1 MLRRRNT
8 QFVCMVTLRQALK
21 LPCFDKARVI
31 AGDEGLD
38 QVVRRVHVVDFP
50 DARYD
55 WGQGGLLLTAGYS
68 LKDSPERQAALVP
81 TLVANGLVGM
91 VFSTGLYFASAP
103 DAIREAAQ
111 AYGFPVIEAPPEVE
125 FTAITER
132 LYLEIVGDQFALKEQ
147 ADDIQRRLTRLALE
161 GGDLSAVAETL
172 GKILERSV
180 LIESPAFEVLATG
193 QHGPVDESR
202 RRTVEAGRT
211 PPERAARLLKRG
223 IYTELQEKMR
233 PLRLASIPDL
243 GMTME
248 RVVALIVVGRE
259 IYGYI
264 WIVAGDHP
272 LTELDE
278 LAIENAATVAGLVL
292 LKEQVVR
299 EAQQAVGGDLLT
311 HLLRLDVELDVFT
324 LEQAHLV
331 GYQFD
336 RPHQALFVIGRPAAG
351 GTVGQLGGGLDTWL
365 RGAGEWGLIVVREQ
379 GIALVIEAKSHAA
392 GQALALRLI
401 SDTSHPAQP
410 LVVGVGQV
418 YPEDKSL
425 RRSYDEALEA
435 ADIGRRLGPDS
446 RVVCF
451 WELGLMDWLYR
462 LPPEAL
468 PGNPYWGK
476 IHILA
481 EHDRKTNGDMVRTLD
496 AYLEYGGALAEA
508 AAALN
513 IHRHTLL
520 YRLGRAEEITSLD
533 LKDVAQRLN
542 LHVALKA
549 YQLKLG

>member
-1 MLRRRNT
+1 ML
-8 QFVCMVTLRQALK
+8 TLRQALK

-38 QVVRRVHVVDFP
+38 QVVRRVHMVDIL
-50 DARYD
+50 DGGYA

-68 LKDSPERQAALVP
+68 LKDSPERQAALIP
-81 TLVANGLVGM
+81 ALVASGLVGM
-91 VFSTGLYFASAP
+91 VFSTGLYFASVPAV
-103 DAIREAAQ
+103 IQEAARSH
-111 AYGFPVIEAPPEVE
+111 GFPVIEVPPEVE

-132 LYLEIVGDQFALKEQ
+132 LYMEIASDQFGLKEH
-147 ADDIQRRLTRLALE
+147 ADDIHRRLTRLALE

-172 GKILERSV
+172 GHFLERSV
-180 LIESPAFEVLATG
+180 LIENPALEVLATS
-193 QHGPVDESR
+193 QRAPVDESR
-202 RRTVEAGRT
+202 GRTVEAGRT
-211 PPERAARLLKRG
+211 PPDRAARLLKHG
-223 IYTELQEKMR
+223 IYAKLRERMR
-233 PLRLASIPDL
+233 PLRLASSPDL

-248 RVVALIVVGRE
+248 RVVAPIVVGRE

-264 WIVAGDHP
+264 WIVAGDRP
-272 LTELDE
+272 LTDLDE
-278 LAIENAATVAGLVL
+278 LAIEDAATVAGLVL
-292 LKEQVVR
+292 LKEQAVR
-299 EAQQAVGGDLLT
+299 EAQQVVGGDILT
-311 HLLRLDVELDVFT
+311 HLLHRDVELDVFT

-351 GTVGQLGGGLDTWL
+351 GTVAQLGGRLDTWL
-365 RGAGEWGLIVVREQ
+365 RGVGEWGLVVVREQ
-379 GIALVIEAKSHAA
+379 GIALVLEAKSHVV
-392 GQALALRLI
+392 GQTVAQRLV
-401 SDTSHPAQP
+401 SDISHPAQV

-468 PGNPYWGK
+468 SGNPYLGK
-476 IHILA
+476 IHLLA

-496 AYLEYGGALAEA
+496 SYLEHGGALAEA

-513 IHRHTLL
+513 IHRNTLL
-520 YRLGRAEEITSLD
+520 YRLGRAEEITGLD
-533 LKDVAQRLN
+533 LRDVAQRLN

-549 YQLKLG
+549 HQLKLG